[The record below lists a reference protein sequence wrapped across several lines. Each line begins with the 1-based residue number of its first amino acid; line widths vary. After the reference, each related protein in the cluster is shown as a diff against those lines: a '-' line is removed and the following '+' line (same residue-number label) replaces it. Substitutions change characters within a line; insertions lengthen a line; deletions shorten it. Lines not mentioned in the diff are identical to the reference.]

1 MATLADLF
9 NDKSQDIYKRFSARK
24 EPSDQPYVS
33 IIPDTNDSR
42 SRIKDDNRSLP
53 FVSKERD
60 TTRVSKFLRS
70 SDGLLFLSKQALL
83 QTGNT
88 FENTKVI
95 NPAEFVLNTTPF
107 LHIRRHLGVLD
118 RTVGLLQIGTVTSIS
133 SKFTIAGTIN
143 AAISRNQ
150 ETGRL
155 NLGRTVRSLASTY
168 LSNQV
173 SALTAQLK
181 STIDV
186 SQINTQGDTSR
197 PEFSVFKKDGTYM
210 GPVLFPPQPISQRSL
225 PRLNATAT
233 FKALTQTAAKIALRN
248 AAVKTVQKISFGKLL
263 KNTKSLPLIQTI
275 QEQKQQFSFAA
286 EVLNFKKKFFE
297 KNNDAARVVNF
308 SDRVI
313 RLADGSLIS
322 SRLGIA
328 SKNTLP
334 ETDASARL
342 NNKFFS
348 ERLLADSSVDSDPTK
363 VAINKGDTQL
373 QDPYNVLKQGP
384 NGVQLGAVY
393 GTSDVNKLNYYGI
406 LGEQENTDI
415 VKFMF
420 SNLDGQTVQFRA
432 LISSIKESVKPEF
445 TEQRYVG
452 RTERFVVYSGAK
464 RSVSLNFNIVA
475 FSPEEQY
482 GMWQRVNYLSGLAFP
497 QDVKNGFM
505 VPPLFKIT
513 VGGLYDNQPCYL
525 ENLDYDFLDEAITF
539 DVDREVPHS
548 VTVSMQV
555 SILEKRSKFYNSPF
569 YKIAEDMAQEQ
580 FALRNP
586 GR

>member
-9 NDKSQDIYKRFSARK
+9 NEKSQDIYKRFSAKK
-24 EPSDQPYVS
+24 EPSDQPYIS
-33 IIPDTNDSR
+33 IRPDTDDAR

-53 FVSKERD
+53 FVSKARD
-60 TTRVSKFLRS
+60 TQRVSKFLRS
-70 SDGLLFLSKQALL
+70 SDGVLFLAKQALL

-95 NPAEFVLNTTPF
+95 NPAEFLLNATPF

-118 RTVGLLQIGTVTSIS
+118 RTSGLLQIGTVTSIS

-143 AAISRNQ
+143 EGIR
-150 ETGRL
+150 TRG
-155 NLGRTVRSLASTY
+155 LGRTVRSLAATY

-173 SALTAQLK
+173 GALTAQLK

-197 PEFSVFKKDGTYM
+197 PEFSVFKKNGTYM

-233 FKALTQTAAKIALRN
+233 FKALTKTAAKIALRN

-275 QEQKQQFSFAA
+275 QEQKQQFSFAEEA
-286 EVLNFKKKFFE
+286 LSFKQKFFE
-297 KNNDAARVVNF
+297 KNNNAARTFNF
-308 SDRVI
+308 SDR
-313 RLADGSLIS
+313 DTNGTKS
-322 SRLGIA
+322 SNNLPQTNA
-328 SKNTLP
+328 SV
-334 ETDASARL
+334 RL

-348 ERLLADSSVDSDPTK
+348 ERLLSDSFVGTDPTK
-363 VAINKGDTQL
+363 VAIDKGDTEL
-373 QDPYNVLKQGP
+373 KDPYNILRQGP

-406 LGEQENTDI
+406 IGEQEQTDI
-415 VKFMF
+415 VRFAF
-420 SNLDGQTVQFRA
+420 SNLNGETVQFRA

-452 RTERFVVYSGAK
+452 RTERFVVYGGAK

-475 FSPEEQY
+475 FSQEEQY

-513 VGGLYDNQPCYL
+513 VGGLYDGQPCYL

-539 DVDREVPHS
+539 DVDRQVPHS
-548 VTVSMQV
+548 VAVNMQL
-555 SILEKRSKFYNSPF
+555 SILEKRSKFYDSPF

>member
-9 NDKSQDIYKRFSARK
+9 NEKSQDIYKRFSAKR

-53 FVSKERD
+53 FVSRARD
-60 TTRVSKFLRS
+60 AQRVSKFLRS
-70 SDGLLFLSKQALL
+70 SDGVLFLVKQALL

-95 NPAEFVLNTTPF
+95 NPAEFLLNTTPF

-118 RTVGLLQIGTVTSIS
+118 RTSGLLQVGTVTSIS

-143 AAISRNQ
+143 EGIR
-150 ETGRL
+150 TRG
-155 NLGRTVRSLASTY
+155 LGRTVRSLAATY

-173 SALTAQLK
+173 GALTAQLK

-197 PEFSVFKKDGTYM
+197 PEFSVFKKEGIYQ

-233 FKALTQTAAKIALRN
+233 FKALTKTAAKIALRN

-275 QEQKQQFSFAA
+275 QEQKQQFSFAEEA
-286 EVLNFKKKFFE
+286 LSFKQKFFE
-297 KNNDAARVVNF
+297 KNNNAARTFNF
-308 SDRVI
+308 SDRDTNGTRSTN
-313 RLADGSLIS
+313 RLPQTN
-322 SRLGIA
+322 A
-328 SKNTLP
+328 SI
-334 ETDASARL
+334 RL

-348 ERLLADSSVDSDPTK
+348 ERLLSDSFVDTDPTK
-363 VAINKGDTQL
+363 VAIDKGDTEL
-373 QDPYNVLKQGP
+373 KDPYNILRQGP

-393 GTSDVNKLNYYGI
+393 GTDDTNTLNYYGI
-406 LGEQENTDI
+406 TGQQEQTDI
-415 VKFMF
+415 VRFAF
-420 SNLDGQTVQFRA
+420 SNLEGETVQFRA
-432 LISSIKESVKPEF
+432 LIASIKESVKPEF

-452 RTERFVVYSGAK
+452 RTERFVVYGGAK
-464 RSVSLNFNIVA
+464 RSLSLMFNVVA

-497 QDVKNGFM
+497 KGIQNGFM
-505 VPPLFKIT
+505 VPPLFKLT
-513 VGGLYDNQPCYL
+513 VGGLYDSQPCYL
-525 ENLDYDFLDEAITF
+525 ENLDFDFLDEAITF

-548 VTVSMQV
+548 VSVNMQL
-555 SILEKRSKFYNSPF
+555 SILEKRSKFYDSPF
-569 YKIAEDMAQEQ
+569 YKITEKMAEEQ
-580 FALRNP
+580 FALRT